1 MKNIQDIPTIVEY
14 NNILGIETPHPL
26 VNVIDLSQ
34 AKPMRHALHNF
45 GFYAIFLK
53 DVKCGDMRYGRQYY
67 DYQEGTLVCL
77 APGQIAGIEDN
88 GEVFQPKGYALVFH
102 PDLIR
107 GTSLGRNIKNYSF
120 FSYEANEALHLSD
133 NERTLVLECLHNIS
147 NELHHAIDRHSK
159 TLIASNIE
167 LLLNYCVRFYD
178 RQFITRENVNK
189 DILTEFEDLIH
200 RYFTSDLPQ
209 QKGLLSVAYC
219 ADQLHLSAN
228 YFGDLVKKETGK
240 TPLEHIR
247 LHLIDIAKERV
258 LNPKHSIS
266 EIAYNLGFQ
275 YPQHFTRL
283 FKKMVGTT
291 PNEYRTNVMYKQH

>member
-1 MKNIQDIPTIVEY
+1 MKDILEIPSVVEY
-14 NNILGIETPHPL
+14 NELLGIETPHPL

-34 AKPMRHALHNF
+34 ARPMRHALHNF

-88 GEVFQPKGYALVFH
+88 GEVFQPKGHALVFH

-107 GTSLGRNIKNYSF
+107 RTSLGRNIKRYSF
-120 FSYEANEALHLSD
+120 FSYEANEALHLSEA
-133 NERTLVLECLHNIS
+133 ERTLVVECLHNIS
-147 NELHHAIDRHSK
+147 NELHHSIDCHSK
-159 TLIASNIE
+159 TLITSNIE

-178 RQFITRENVNK
+178 RQFITREDVNK
-189 DILTEFEDLIH
+189 DILTKFEKLIDD
-200 RYFTSDLPQ
+200 YFSSELPLR
-209 QKGLLSVAYC
+209 KGLLSVSYC
-219 ADQLHLSAN
+219 AEQLHLSAN
-228 YFGDLVKKETGK
+228 YFGDLIKKETGK

-247 LHLIDIAKERV
+247 LSLMNIAKERV
-258 LNPKHSIS
+258 LDPTHTIS
-266 EIAYNLGFQ
+266 EIAYGLGFQ

-283 FKKMVGTT
+283 FKKMVGCT
-291 PNEYRTNVMYKQH
+291 PNEYRTVG